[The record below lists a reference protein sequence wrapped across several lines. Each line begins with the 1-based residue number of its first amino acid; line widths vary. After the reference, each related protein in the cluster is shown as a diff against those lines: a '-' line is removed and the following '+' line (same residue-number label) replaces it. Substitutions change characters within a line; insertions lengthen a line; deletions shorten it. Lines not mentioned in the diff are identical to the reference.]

1 MRQNPGPAELPPQQ
15 DEVTCATV
23 DTGVRF
29 RLKEVLIGIP
39 MRTVYVRI
47 LTYAWR
53 EQTPA
58 PASLFGE
65 TFDYDQAPQVGL
77 FPP

>member
-1 MRQNPGPAELPPQQ
+1 
-15 DEVTCATV
+15 
-23 DTGVRF
+23 
-29 RLKEVLIGIP
+29 